1 MIRIDDE
8 RGGVVFVVNSFLSRN
23 RMKKRSTKGG
33 TPSCFSFH
41 FL

>member
-33 TPSCFSFH
+33 TPSCYFI
-41 FL
+41 